1 MCDVYGTPVI
11 TLNMMRIQEMIQ
23 RQQYFLYGS

>member
-1 MCDVYGTPVI
+1 MCDVYGTAVI
-11 TLNMMRIQEMIQ
+11 TVNMMRIQEMIQ